1 LNWIVLKAME
11 KDPQRRYVTVNGL
24 AADVGRYLRNE
35 AVYARPPSRL
45 YQLSKLVRRNRVVFI
60 GATAVVVSLAV
71 GLGASVWSL
80 LKEREALRRETAL
93 RTEAEKGEKL
103 SRAAFLTREHN
114 FEAANNLL
122 KAVGKTVSRPSL
134 DGVTACRVVG
144 DWLVSQK
151 RWKEAA
157 ERYAM
162 LMKLDELDNW
172 GWVTIDYQSYGV
184 LLIKTGDL
192 EGYNRFCFQAG
203 ERYAREENGDA
214 AARVLKTCLLRP
226 LSPSL
231 QQRLQPE
238 AKRMEL
244 WFTTMGLA
252 GRSDWAG
259 IPASLWW
266 YRIGELRRAEDCA
279 SASVQDE
286 SKDSGRYATLRLIHA
301 MASFRN
307 GHPEEA
313 RHQLVLGKAAVQN
326 AFLEWSTFSKGT
338 ATKGYWYDW
347 VFAEILLGEA
357 EQVISC
363 SN

>member
-1 LNWIVLKAME
+1 MA
-11 KDPQRRYVTVNGL
+11 PCGL
-24 AADVGRYLRNE
+24 DDIPLASRLVGRWRWDPVAL
-35 AVYARPPSRL
+35 AKSHSAASRL
-45 YQLSKLVRRNRVVFI
+45 GAGLLARFRRGHFVD
-60 GATAVVVSLAV
+60 S
-71 GLGASVWSL
+71 
-80 LKEREALRRETAL
+80 
-93 RTEAEKGEKL
+93 
-103 SRAAFLTREHN
+103 SR
-114 FEAANNLL
+114 
-122 KAVGKTVSRPSL
+122 
-134 DGVTACRVVG
+134 
-144 DWLVSQK
+144 
-151 RWKEAA
+151 
-157 ERYAM
+157 
-162 LMKLDELDNW
+162 
-172 GWVTIDYQSYGV
+172 
-184 LLIKTGDL
+184 
-192 EGYNRFCFQAG
+192 
-203 ERYAREENGDA
+203 